1 MFEQFLSNFSGGEV
15 SEEIYGR
22 FDSELYKNSL
32 RRCQNFIS
40 LIQGPAQYRAG
51 FSYVHSTKTQQ
62 VARLE
67 RFRYTDEQ
75 VYVLEFTNAKL
86 RIYEDAALTVNSTS
100 KDITGVSIADPCVI
114 TCVGHSFSTGDEV
127 YIDGVVGT
135 TELNGRFFRIV
146 NLGAN
151 SFSLKDLFGI
161 VVDSSAFT
169 AYDSAGTAT
178 IVYELTS
185 PFLLA
190 DLFEF
195 QFDQE
200 GNVAYFVH
208 RSYAPYKL
216 TRVSATSWTF
226 ATYSRT
232 ADVFTTTDLYPGAV
246 AFYEGCLYFASSI
259 TYPDRIWRSR
269 GPEATGAT
277 RYDDFTTG
285 TDADHAIITAASTGS
300 GDIAFIHWL
309 AGLQKF
315 ICVGTEGGVL
325 GLDGGGD
332 AAITPTN
339 FRIRPIDPVGVQ
351 GIMPVI
357 NGQSI
362 FYMQKGSRILRS
374 FDYDVLLDNYKSTDR
389 QFLAPHLTS
398 GGIKQ
403 LAIQRWKTD
412 ILWAVRTDGVL
423 LGLTIKPKE
432 DVSGWHQHRPGGSG
446 KVLSVAVEPQVS
458 GYDRL
463 YAVIERTI
471 NGVTTR
477 YVEYMNEPYEG
488 VRYEDYFTDD
498 ETVDYAAYLVAVY
511 AALDDVV
518 YLDAALTYDDTATAT
533 ITGLW
538 HLEGET
544 VSVVADGRIHAD
556 VVVSDGTI
564 TLDRTASVVHVGYKY
579 RGILIPL
586 NLIVVGQVQNSIAFG
601 KSVST
606 IALIFSHGIG
616 VKYGTSLYNLQQ
628 IAASEMGG
636 DTDSPPIPVTGVMVL
651 PFEDSWSSD
660 KHIVYVQDDAYPCML
675 NGMSVTLEVGEK

>member
-51 FSYVHSTKTQQ
+51 FSYVHSTRTQQ

-100 KDITGVSIADPCVI
+100 KDITGVSLADPCVI

-127 YIDGVVGT
+127 
-135 TELNGRFFRIV
+135 
-146 NLGAN
+146 
-151 SFSLKDLFGI
+151 
-161 VVDSSAFT
+161 VDSSAFT
-169 AYDSAGTAT
+169 AYGSAGTAT

-246 AFYEGCLYFASSI
+246 AFYEGCLYLASSI

-285 TDADHAIITAASTGS
+285 TDADHAIIAAASTGS

-412 ILWAVRTDGVL
+412 ILWAV
-423 LGLTIKPKE
+423 
-432 DVSGWHQHRPGGSG
+432 
-446 KVLSVAVEPQVS
+446 
-458 GYDRL
+458 
-463 YAVIERTI
+463 
-471 NGVTTR
+471 
-477 YVEYMNEPYEG
+477 
-488 VRYEDYFTDD
+488 
-498 ETVDYAAYLVAVY
+498 
-511 AALDDVV
+511 
-518 YLDAALTYDDTATAT
+518 
-533 ITGLW
+533 
-538 HLEGET
+538 
-544 VSVVADGRIHAD
+544 
-556 VVVSDGTI
+556 
-564 TLDRTASVVHVGYKY
+564 
-579 RGILIPL
+579 
-586 NLIVVGQVQNSIAFG
+586 
-601 KSVST
+601 
-606 IALIFSHGIG
+606 
-616 VKYGTSLYNLQQ
+616 
-628 IAASEMGG
+628 
-636 DTDSPPIPVTGVMVL
+636 
-651 PFEDSWSSD
+651 
-660 KHIVYVQDDAYPCML
+660 
-675 NGMSVTLEVGEK
+675 